1 LLPVQVERLRN
12 LGQKRGDGE
21 PDEEGHEEGEPRHVK
36 RAHVR
41 AREAKELDFRD
52 LVILPGINLA
62 VVGAV
67 FLDFLSLRMMNKE
80 RFYVILCSSREI
92 KNKK

>member
-1 LLPVQVERLRN
+1 M
-12 LGQKRGDGE
+12 
-21 PDEEGHEEGEPRHVK
+21 K

-41 AREAKELDFRD
+41 AREAKELDFRG
-52 LVILPGINLA
+52 LVILPGIDLA

-80 RFYVILCSSREI
+80 RFYMRSCSSRKI
-92 KNKK
+92 KKERAFSSRTHIA